1 MRGTA
6 SSNVVHGPTIQYTV
20 PAVRP
25 STTEPRSAV
34 GIVLA
39 AAGVLVERR
48 DGRDGE
54 LLAWASAAKPAV
66 LRLEL
71 REARFSRG
79 GDAAAARC

>member
-1 MRGTA
+1 MNIHTQGARETG
-6 SSNVVHGPTIQYTV
+6 H
-20 PAVRP
+20 RP
-25 STTEPRSAV
+25 ISGSTTEPRSAV

>member
-1 MRGTA
+1 MFGVNIHTRRARDRTSADRWLDG
-6 SSNVVHGPTIQYTV
+6 SSAP
-20 PAVRP
+20 P
-25 STTEPRSAV
+25 V